1 MKSIIKTSIFLLA
14 CLSLYHTDLFCGH
27 LYLTGVRDGYFKE
40 WSKVSGEIYDA
51 NHDYCTKQKD
61 KNALMF
67 ARHKHY
73 NELKK
78 CLVENIN
85 NDRTY

>member
-1 MKSIIKTSIFLLA
+1 MKSIIKTSIVLLT

-27 LYLTGVRDGYFKE
+27 LYLTGVRGVYFKE
-40 WSKVSGEIYDA
+40 WSKVSAEIYDA
-51 NHDYCTKQKD
+51 NNAHCTKQKD
-61 KNALMF
+61 KNTLLF

-78 CLVENIN
+78 CLLENISI
-85 NDRTY
+85 DRTY